1 MPISTIQRGVQEGKS
16 MKDTQYKTE
25 IQKIKLL
32 KQLITGLLEFEQ
44 TWNNAV
50 SKLEAEN
57 KAA

>member
-1 MPISTIQRGVQEGKS
+1 

>member
-1 MPISTIQRGVQEGKS
+1 MEK
-16 MKDTQYKTE
+16 TQYSIE

-32 KQLITGLLEFEQ
+32 KQLIAGLLEFEQ